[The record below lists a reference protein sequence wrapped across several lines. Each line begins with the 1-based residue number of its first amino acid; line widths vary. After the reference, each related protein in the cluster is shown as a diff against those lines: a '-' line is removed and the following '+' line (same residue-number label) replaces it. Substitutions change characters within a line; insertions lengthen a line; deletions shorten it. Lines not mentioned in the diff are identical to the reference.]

1 MQNLLDADLVHIV
14 YITIPRDEGKNL
26 ARKLVEKRLVA
37 CVNIVS
43 VVESYFWWK
52 GSVKHDV
59 ESLLICKTTV
69 AKFQDLMAYVHEVHP
84 YDVPEII
91 AYPVATGHPDYIAWI
106 HKETEG

>member
-1 MQNLLDADLVHIV
+1 MDNLLDADLVHIV
-14 YITIPRDEGKNL
+14 YITVPRDDGKKL

-43 VVESYFWWK
+43 AVESYFWWK
-52 GSVKHDV
+52 GAVKHDE

-69 AKFQDLMAYVHEVHP
+69 TKFQALMKYVHDSHP
-84 YDVPEII
+84 YDIPEII

-106 HKETEG
+106 HQETQG